1 MELPVDPADVDLH
14 YAFDDRVR
22 FAEID
27 AQGVVFY
34 GEFGGAS
41 VDFHVV
47 HTDVDYH
54 ARAGFDDEL
63 RNGIRVES
71 FGESSIHFA
80 WASRRASDDQVVPTG
95 ELSHVA
101 VDAASGEPTRV
112 PDAFRETVREFQSVP
127 PEEA

>member
-1 MELPVDPADVDLH
+1 MELPVDPADVDLQ
-14 YAFDDRVR
+14 YVFDNRVR

-34 GEFGGAS
+34 GEFEGAGI
-41 VDFHVV
+41 DFHVV

-54 ARAGFDDEL
+54 AWARFDDEL
-63 RNGIRVES
+63 WNGIRLES
-71 FGESSIHFA
+71 SGESSIHFA

-101 VDAASGEPTRV
+101 VDAASGDPTRV

-127 PEEA
+127 PDGA